1 MRNLPLAT
9 LLILAATAV
18 PAVAAPAAAAPDVD
32 LVPLGR
38 TDPAGEAGAEI
49 SAFDPRTNRAF
60 VTNGAENALDIFDL
74 SDPTSPEPVDSVD
87 LSEFGGG
94 PASVDV
100 SRRRG
105 GVVAV
110 AVQAEGKTDEGT
122 VQFFDTDGD
131 RIGSVPVGVGPDNLT
146 FTNDARTL
154 LVANE
159 GEPNDEYTVDPEGTV
174 SVIDLRRG
182 VKNADVRTATL
193 GEDDVDLEGPV
204 RIFGPG
210 ASQAQDLEPEYI
222 AVAPDDETAYV
233 SLQENNA
240 IGILDVD
247 TASFEVVKGLGF
259 KDHSLAGNGL
269 DASDRDR
276 AINIRP
282 WDNLFGIYQPDA
294 IAAYEHEGEL
304 RIVTANEGDA
314 RDYDGFSEEERV
326 KDLTLAPDVFP
337 AGTGDDDQLG
347 RLTVTTT
354 LGDTDGDGEYEE
366 LYAFGGRS
374 MGVLDARADVI
385 ADTGDELEQF
395 TAQDNPMTF
404 NANHS
409 PEDDG
414 TFPFDNRSDNK
425 GPEPEG
431 IDAGEIDGS
440 PYAFLSN
447 ERQGGIFAYDMSAP
461 SGAPRMA
468 GYVNTREEDLGP
480 EGLLFVSAKD
490 SPSRRPLLLSANE
503 VSGTLSIIEV
513 RSSGDGG
520 EEPAPDPDPDV
531 GDEDEGDGGDHDDAR
546 RGPVERIFAFLEQ
559 LFGGFLRA

>member
-1 MRNLPLAT
+1 MRTLPLAT
-9 LLILAATAV
+9 LLILAATAA
-18 PAVAAPAAAAPDVD
+18 PAAAAPAPGAAAPDVD

-38 TDPAGEAGAEI
+38 TAEAGEAGAEI
-49 SAFDPRTNRAF
+49 SAFDPRTDRAF

-74 SDPTSPEPVDSVD
+74 SDPASPEDVDSVD
-87 LSEFGGG
+87 LSDFGSGA
-94 PASVDV
+94 ASVDV

-105 GVVAV
+105 GIVAV
-110 AVQAEGKTDEGT
+110 AVQADGKTDEGT

-146 FTNDARTL
+146 FTNDDKTL

-159 GEPNDEYTVDPEGTV
+159 GEPNDAYSVDPEGTV
-174 SVIDLRRG
+174 SVIDMRRG
-182 VKNADVRTATL
+182 VKNAEVRTATL
-193 GEDDVDLEGPV
+193 GEDDVELEGPV

-240 IGILDVD
+240 IGILDID
-247 TASFEVVKGLGF
+247 AASFEVVKGLGF
-259 KDHSLAGNGL
+259 KDHSLSENGL
-269 DASDRDR
+269 DPSDEDGPDGGPE
-276 AINIRP
+276 INIRTF
-282 WDNLFGIYQPDA
+282 DNLFGIYQPDS
-294 IAAYEHEGEL
+294 IAAFEQDGEV

-326 KDLTLAPDVFP
+326 KDLELDEEAFP
-337 AGTGDDDQLG
+337 GGLQDDDQLG

-354 LGDTDGDGEYEE
+354 LGDTDDDGEYEE

-374 MGVLDARADVI
+374 MGVLDARANVI

-395 TAQDNPMTF
+395 TAEFDPDTF
-404 NANHS
+404 NTNHT

-414 TFPFDNRSDNK
+414 TFPIDNRSDNK

-431 IDAGEIDGS
+431 IDTGEIDGS

-447 ERQGGIFAYDMSAP
+447 ERQGGIFAYDVAAP
-461 SGAPRMA
+461 SGTPRMA

-490 SPSRRPLLLSANE
+490 SPTRRPLLLSANE
-503 VSGTLSIIEV
+503 ITGTLNIIEV
-513 RSSGDGG
+513 RSD
-520 EEPAPDPDPDV
+520 A
-531 GDEDEGDGGDHDDAR
+531 EGDGSEQGGRPGFAGRPDHAGRPDFAGPPSPAGRPGGAR
-546 RGPVERIFAFLEQ
+546 GR
-559 LFGGFLRA
+559 